1 MVKLKS
7 LIKLFVPP
15 IFGVLI
21 NWIKGTQYTFE
32 HIFSN
37 FEKAYAAS
45 GQKEK
50 HLSSDLDTKY
60 IENYSTNYKHFD
72 AKDIIV
78 PILLLNHQGSR
89 INILDIGGG
98 IFPIFNYLSDED
110 KKRVTCYVLERPE
123 FVKKMYSSSNKSKLD
138 KNLVYIDSFD
148 LIPSNMHFE
157 ITYFG
162 SSIQYFPDY
171 ENMFV
176 DLMKYRSK
184 FFVISYSVFTT
195 LESNIFVLQK
205 NSYPSIFPN
214 MFISEKKF
222 DQFMVSLQY
231 KKVYSFTH
239 KNEINF
245 HRTLPSDKYR
255 FKSFIFQLSQN

>member
-1 MVKLKS
+1 MS

-15 IFGVLI
+15 IFRVLF
-21 NWIKGTQYTFE
+21 NLFKGTKYTFDYQ
-32 HIFSN
+32 FSN
-37 FEKAYAAS
+37 FEEAYAAS
-45 GQKEK
+45 RQKEK
-50 HLSSDLDTKY
+50 YLNSDLDSKN
-60 IENYSTNYKHFD
+60 IESYSSDYKHYD

-78 PILLLNHQGSR
+78 PILLLNHQSSS

-123 FVKKMYSSSNKSKLD
+123 FVKKLNSPSNKSKLD
-138 KNLVYIDSFD
+138 KNLIYIDSFD
-148 LIPSNMHFE
+148 LIPSSIQFQ

-171 ENMFV
+171 ENIV
-176 DLMKYRSK
+176 TNLMKYRPQ

-195 LESNIFVLQK
+195 LENNIFVLQK
-205 NSYPSIFPN
+205 NSYPSVFPN

-222 DQFMVSLQY
+222 NQFMASIKY
-231 KKVYSFTH
+231 KKIYSFTH
-239 KNEINF
+239 KNENNF
-245 HRTLPSDKYR
+245 HRNLPSDKYQ
-255 FKSFIFQLSQN
+255 FKSFIFLIS

>member
-1 MVKLKS
+1 MAKLKS

-15 IFGVLI
+15 IFGILI
-21 NWIKGTQYTFE
+21 KWFNGTQYTYE
-32 HIFSN
+32 DKFSN
-37 FEKAYAAS
+37 FEEAYAAS

-50 HLSSDLDTKY
+50 YQNSDFDSKY
-60 IENYSTNYKHFD
+60 IESYSPNYQHFD

-78 PILLLNHQGSR
+78 PILLLNHQSSS

-110 KKRVTCYVLERPE
+110 KKKVTCYVLERPE
-123 FVKKMYSSSNKSKLD
+123 FVKKINSSSNKGKLD
-138 KNLVYIDSFD
+138 KNLIYIDSFD
-148 LIPSNMHFE
+148 LVPSDMHFE

-162 SSIQYFPDY
+162 SSIQYFPGY
-171 ENMFV
+171 ENMFS

-205 NSYPSIFPN
+205 NTYPSVFPN

-222 DQFMVSLQY
+222 IQFMASLHY
-231 KKVYSFTH
+231 KNVYSFTH

-245 HRTLPSDKYR
+245 HRNLPTDKYQ
-255 FKSFIFQLSQN
+255 FKSFIFKSSQN